1 MNQYRVE
8 IFTKGHKLAVT
19 YIADAES
26 ERYLIDVT
34 LQGIEQHP
42 WVTYYQEDTIIKATI
57 SIRVSEIELVKVTA
71 L

>member
-34 LQGIEQHP
+34 LQAIEQHP